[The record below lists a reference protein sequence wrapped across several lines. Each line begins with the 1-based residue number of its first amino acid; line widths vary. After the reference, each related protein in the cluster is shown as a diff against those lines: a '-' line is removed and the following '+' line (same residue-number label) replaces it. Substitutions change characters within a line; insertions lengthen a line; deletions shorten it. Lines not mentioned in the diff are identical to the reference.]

1 MNPED
6 TSKFSMTQ
14 AGPQPFRLD
23 FDSVGD
29 LPADPRNRLDYFK
42 RFKQV
47 IREGK
52 ERIRAWHQGGA
63 GGREVVH
70 AHAALIDGVIC
81 QVLHS
86 VSQLE
91 AYRDQALTGKFVL
104 VAVGGYGRGELNP
117 ASDIDLLF
125 LLARKMN
132 KALDTFVQEVIS
144 VLWGIDLEIGHSC
157 RTLSDCQDLAVE
169 DPTVRTSMI
178 ETRYL
183 TGDRSLYKK
192 LIASVRKNVLK
203 KRAREFLNEQLRKK
217 YACYEKGDRVGAN
230 PEPNIKEGPGGLRDY
245 HVALWAVAVRFGV
258 LSFREIKREEVVSP
272 QEIEQL
278 EQAVN
283 FTLRIRNEL
292 HYQTGKKGDVLTF
305 DLQEKIACE
314 LGYRAEGGESAVEKF
329 MREYFL
335 RATTIYQISESIF
348 QRCLDTGPSITK
360 VISNL
365 TGRDLGHGFVAREGL
380 LSLKGNSETLFE
392 ESPPLLL
399 TVFDLCRE
407 HGLKLE
413 VPLKRLIRKSAHLLD
428 AAGLPSGELEAFMA
442 RLLEHP
448 HSAVFL
454 RQMHEVSLL
463 GRILPEFGL
472 THCRVQYDFYHRF
485 TSDEHAL
492 RMVQFLEELPQSQN
506 ENLEKL
512 AEYFARLKDKP
523 LLKLA
528 CLLHSLG
535 NGQGNGG
542 GMPASEALGNVCARL
557 NLGPARSTG
566 LAFLVNNLNTMNEIA
581 FHQDIHQPDNI
592 RALAAK
598 VQTPE
603 RLDMLVLYSYGE
615 LRAVAPDTWTAWKR
629 LLLIELFHR
638 TRNFLLNPMGL
649 DNKPATTRAA
659 VYKALEGQCPKE
671 EIDFHFSLMLEDY
684 LVTAGSHDIVAHIQ
698 LLRKMKDQPFILTHQ
713 YNAEVGFYDLVMASV
728 HSPDM
733 FMNIVGALTARA
745 MDIHGAQIYTRKDN
759 KVLIHLQVEGA
770 ETFKIHGEAEKV
782 WRDIEQTMKDLM
794 EGKANLQSLLKSRTR
809 LTSQKASKAPIVPKI
824 EIDNLLENRFTFIR
838 IEARDHPGM
847 LYKIAKAFADFSIQI
862 HRAKIACRGGRGIDV
877 FSISLRDT
885 KVYQQVVQRKLRE
898 RIINNLLVEKLED
911 LP

>member
-1 MNPED
+1 MNPD
-6 TSKFSMTQ
+6 NPIKTTMIQ
-14 AGPQPFRLD
+14 AGPQPFRIE
-23 FDSVGD
+23 FDRLGEM
-29 LPADPRNRLDYFK
+29 PEDPRERLAYFR
-42 RFKQV
+42 RFKAV
-47 IREGK
+47 IRDGK

-81 QVLHS
+81 QVIHT

-91 AYRDQALTGKFVL
+91 AYRDQALLDRFVL

-125 LLARKMN
+125 LLAKKMN
-132 KALDTFVQEVIS
+132 KALDAFIQEVIS
-144 VLWGIDLEIGHSC
+144 VLWGINLEIGHSC
-157 RTLSDCQDLAVE
+157 RTIRDCQDLAVE

-183 TGDRSLYKK
+183 TGDRNLYRK
-192 LIASVRKNVLK
+192 LVSSVRKNVLK
-203 KRAREFLNEQLRKK
+203 KRAHDFLNEQLKEK
-217 YACYEKGDRVGAN
+217 YARYHEGEYVASN
-230 PEPNIKEGPGGLRDY
+230 PEPDIKEGPGGLRDY

-283 FTLRIRNEL
+283 FTLRVRNEL
-292 HYQTGKKGDVLTF
+292 HYQTGKKGDKLTL
-305 DLQEKIACE
+305 DLQEKIAHE
-314 LGYRAEGGESAVEKF
+314 LGYRGEGGESAVEKF

-335 RATTIYQISESIF
+335 HATTIYQVSESIF
-348 QRCLDTGPSITK
+348 QRCLDTGPSFKK

-365 TGRDLGHGFVAREGL
+365 TGQDLGHGFVARDDVLGL
-380 LSLKGNSETLFE
+380 KESLDALFE
-392 ESPPLLL
+392 ETPGLLL

-407 HGLKLE
+407 HGLKPD
-413 VPLKRLIRKSAHLLD
+413 VSLKRLIRKNVHHLSAD
-428 AAGLPSGELEAFMA
+428 FIASEEVQAFMT
-442 RLLEHP
+442 RTLEQD
-448 HSAVFL
+448 HSSVIL
-454 RQMHEVSLL
+454 RQMHEASLL

-492 RMVQFLEELPQSQN
+492 RMVQFLEELPEAKN
-506 ENLEKL
+506 EGLEKL
-512 AEYFARLKDKP
+512 SGYFTRLKDKP

-535 NGQGNGG
+535 TSHFNGEN
-542 GMPASEALGNVCARL
+542 PPVSEALRNVCERL
-557 NLGPARSTG
+557 DLDGPRSTG
-566 LAFLVNNLNTMNEIA
+566 LAFLVNNLNTMNEMA
-581 FHQDIHQPDNI
+581 FHQDIHEPDNI
-592 RALAAK
+592 RSLAAN

-603 RLDMLVLYSYGE
+603 RLDMLVLYSYAE

-629 LLLIELFHR
+629 LLLTELYHR

-659 VYKALEGQCPKE
+659 VYQALEGRVPKE
-671 EIDFHFSLMLEDY
+671 EIDLHLSLMLEDY
-684 LVTAGSHDIVAHIQ
+684 LVTAGSHDIVKHIS
-698 LLRKMKDQPFILTHQ
+698 LLKEMKDEAFILTRT
-713 YNAEVGFYDLVMASV
+713 YNAEVGFYDLVMAAV
-728 HSPDM
+728 NSPDM
-733 FMNIVGALTARA
+733 FMNLIGALTARA

-759 KVLIHLQVEGA
+759 KALIHLQVEGA
-770 ETFKIHGEAEKV
+770 ETFKIHGTADAV
-782 WRDIEQTMKDLM
+782 WDEVETTVRDLM
-794 EGKANLQSLLKSRTR
+794 DRKTDLPTLLSSRTR
-809 LTSQKASKAPIVPKI
+809 LTSQKSSKAAIVPKI

-847 LYKIAKAFADFSIQI
+847 LYKIAKAFADFNIQI

-877 FSISLRDT
+877 FSISLHGS
-885 KVYQQVVQRKLRE
+885 KVYQQVIQRRLRE
-898 RIINNLLVEKLED
+898 RIINNLLIEKLED
-911 LP
+911 VR